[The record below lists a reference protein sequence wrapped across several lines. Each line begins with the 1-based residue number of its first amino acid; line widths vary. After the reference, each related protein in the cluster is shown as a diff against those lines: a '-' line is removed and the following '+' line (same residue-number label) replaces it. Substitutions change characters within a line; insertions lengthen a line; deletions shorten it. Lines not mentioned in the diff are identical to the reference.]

1 MTQEIELIKRSKVER
16 LAIANTLLDSVARD
30 TDLILVSKT
39 LNDCME
45 SVTDCI
51 VILDKMGE

>member
-1 MTQEIELIKRSKVER
+1 MPQEIELIKRSKAER

-30 TDLILVSKT
+30 SDNNFISKI

-45 SVTDCI
+45 NITDCS
-51 VILDKMGE
+51 VLLERLGD

>member
-1 MTQEIELIKRSKVER
+1 MAQEIELIKRSKVER

-30 TDLILVSKT
+30 TNINLISKV

-45 SVTDCI
+45 KVTDCI